1 MANSP
6 VRQKMADAIR
16 VLAMDAVDAANSGHP
31 GMPMGMADA
40 ATTLF
45 ADHLKFDPSAPNWP
59 DRDRFVLSAGHGS
72 MLLYALLHLTG
83 YEDMTLDEL
92 RNFRQLGAK
101 TAGHPEYGHASGIE
115 TTTGP
120 LGQGFANAVGMAM
133 AERHLAGRFSD
144 DIVNHNTYVIAG
156 DGCLMEGISHE
167 AASMA
172 GHMQLGR
179 LIVLFDDNGIS
190 IDGSVDITVSDD
202 ISARFEAYGWQVLSC
217 DGHDMDAVSSAITAA
232 KSETSKP
239 TLIRCKTDIGKGSP
253 NRAGTAKAHGAP
265 MGADENALTREA
277 LGWSHA
283 PFEIPSEILSEWR
296 QAGTRSQ
303 SEHTAWQA
311 RLNSSPQADAFN
323 SAMAGTYDSD
333 LEAAIA
339 SYKATLAEPQK
350 IATRVASQKAI
361 EAILPAVPELFGGSA
376 DLTGSNNTKVGAHGI
391 FAADNY
397 AGNYIHYGVREHG
410 MAAAMNGI
418 ALHGGAVPYG
428 GTFLVFTDYCR
439 PSIRLSAL
447 MEQRVVYVM
456 THDSI
461 GLGEDGPTH
470 QPVEHVASL
479 RAIPNLNVFRPADI
493 VETAEAWQIAL
504 TSKRTPSVLA
514 LSRQGLPQMRIDD
527 IAENRS
533 ARGGYIL
540 REASA
545 APQVVLMASGSEVA
559 IAEDARA
566 ALEAEGIP
574 TRLVSVPCMDILLAQ
589 GADYL
594 DSLRA
599 DAASIVAVEAGL
611 EMGWSKL
618 LGANGQFVG
627 MDSFGASAP
636 IAELY
641 QHFGITAEA
650 VVTAAKSGL

>member
-311 RLNSSPQADAFN
+311 RLNSSSQADAFN